1 MIHNEKEMTF
11 NGDDKIKFDN
21 AKVCHI
27 CEKPFGINKFK
38 KNLTKYLIIV
48 ILQENISVLHIMMI
62 R

>member
-11 NGDDKIKFDN
+11 NADDKIKFDN

-38 KNLTKYLIIV
+38 KPNKVLDHCHFTGKY
-48 ILQENISVLHIMMI
+48 
-62 R
+62 